1 MKKNVSKKLAAV
13 MLAAAMCVTTL
24 TGCGGTS
31 PEASDSKD
39 VVAST
44 DSTVESS
51 AETTPDVSEGFKQ
64 APMLDSM
71 SLPAVEERIPTAEDV
86 MVENVASVGQYGGSI
101 KMVLTKAGWNTGKP
115 IEQGLFRFNSNGEV
129 EPNVAKSYEVNDDA
143 TVYTIHLREG
153 MKWSDGVD
161 FTSEDCVFFYDH
173 MCVPETFGKSLWDC
187 FKVTTEDGSEG
198 IATFTKVD
206 DYTFTVSFPAPKPNF
221 INELCINA
229 KWCYAPKHYHETIL
243 PEFIGEEAAQ
253 AKAEEMGF
261 ADVAAM
267 GKETGYY
274 FWNVPGIPTLNPYV
288 LSTEAGKNDTNGDY
302 FEYVRNPYYWKV
314 DQNGQQL
321 PYVDKI
327 EYTKISDVSQV
338 LIKTLAGELTIAD
351 AGWADIETLTENAD
365 SVGYRIVHWPNSSWA
380 DAASQL
386 ELNQTAPNEAY
397 RALFQTREF
406 RQALSIAVDRD
417 EYAKLIS
424 DGWQAGRQACPA
436 EGALGYSEE
445 WATKWT
451 QYDPDGAK
459 ALLEGLG
466 MVMGSDGYYDLAD
479 GTDFVLNILSYS
491 DSGADDTYQVLSKY
505 WNEIGIK
512 STYKTMDKDTLNNNI
527 VSNDYD
533 AVLSPVAPAET
544 VSLGLRPDT
553 LVPVRNYAEWYG
565 EVGTWYASG
574 GAEGIAPTGDLLE
587 LCNLYD
593 QLKAEADADKR
604 AAIIDKMYQLHEDNI
619 WVIGYMESA
628 STLFTVSNKLQN
640 FPETEMFSDE
650 YRGLGIAHIDCCW
663 LSE

>member
-229 KWCYAPKHYHETIL
+229 KWCYAP
-243 PEFIGEEAAQ
+243 PQSG
-253 AKAEEMGF
+253 
-261 ADVAAM
+261 
-267 GKETGYY
+267 
-274 FWNVPGIPTLNPYV
+274 
-288 LSTEAGKNDTNGDY
+288 
-302 FEYVRNPYYWKV
+302 
-314 DQNGQQL
+314 L
-321 PYVDKI
+321 PYRSAK
-327 EYTKISDVSQV
+327 S
-338 LIKTLAGELTIAD
+338 
-351 AGWADIETLTENAD
+351 
-365 SVGYRIVHWPNSSWA
+365 
-380 DAASQL
+380 
-386 ELNQTAPNEAY
+386 
-397 RALFQTREF
+397 RE
-406 RQALSIAVDRD
+406 
-417 EYAKLIS
+417 
-424 DGWQAGRQACPA
+424 
-436 EGALGYSEE
+436 
-445 WATKWT
+445 
-451 QYDPDGAK
+451 
-459 ALLEGLG
+459 
-466 MVMGSDGYYDLAD
+466 
-479 GTDFVLNILSYS
+479 
-491 DSGADDTYQVLSKY
+491 
-505 WNEIGIK
+505 
-512 STYKTMDKDTLNNNI
+512 
-527 VSNDYD
+527 
-533 AVLSPVAPAET
+533 
-544 VSLGLRPDT
+544 
-553 LVPVRNYAEWYG
+553 
-565 EVGTWYASG
+565 
-574 GAEGIAPTGDLLE
+574 
-587 LCNLYD
+587 
-593 QLKAEADADKR
+593 
-604 AAIIDKMYQLHEDNI
+604 
-619 WVIGYMESA
+619 
-628 STLFTVSNKLQN
+628 
-640 FPETEMFSDE
+640 
-650 YRGLGIAHIDCCW
+650 
-663 LSE
+663 